1 MTDDDSQPLAPIEP
15 ASDPVATARRRHG
28 AVGAIVAAGMLGI
41 DQVLGR
47 KPREDAPVVVAA
59 SDEPVDIDTEG
70 IRVPV
75 DEVTDVVAPPQPRPN
90 PFAPRPRRRRG

>member
-1 MTDDDSQPLAPIEP
+1 MSDDDSRPLPPIQP

-28 AVGAIVAAGMLGI
+28 AAGAIVAAGMLGI

-59 SDEPVDIDTEG
+59 SDEPVDIETDG

-75 DEVTDVVAPPQPRPN
+75 DEITDVVAPPQPRSD
-90 PFAPRPRRRRG
+90 PFAPRPRRRSR